1 MNTTREKFIELLKN
15 NVCDRTVFTID
26 ELKKLIADNYSC
38 IPQSDIDIIMESFNE
53 DDKLIFGEQAI
64 CTGDISEFIAEN
76 EESCVSDKIYEYF
89 EDDDCNCIFT
99 DCDIDDEP
107 TFVMERIIVCK
118 DIVLIN
124 GYSTYGD
131 DSSFVIYKK
140 Y

>member
-26 ELKKLIADNYSC
+26 EVY
-38 IPQSDIDIIMESFNE
+38 IPESDIDIIMESFNE

>member
-1 MNTTREKFIELLKN
+1 MKTREKFIELLKN
-15 NVCDRTVFTID
+15 NVCDGIVFTID
-26 ELKKLIADNYSC
+26 EVKKLIIENYPC
-38 IPQSDIDIIMESFNE
+38 IPESDIDIIMDSFNE

-64 CTGDISEFIAEN
+64 CTGDISEFITEN

-118 DIVLIN
+118 DIIVIN
-124 GYSTYGD
+124 GYSTIGD
-131 DSSFVIYKK
+131 DCSFVLYKK